1 MIHSI
6 ESNSDGRK
14 RAGTK
19 GKGLVR
25 QGGTQCGKRVPDAWH
40 CRGEVLTTGMAH
52 VRAVWRGGVVASVN
66 MPRVAMGAS
75 ESEGHVPRT
84 KAITQCLHNIV

>member
-6 ESNSDGRK
+6 ESNSDGWNHT
-14 RAGTK
+14 GTK
-19 GKGLVR
+19 GKGLVL

-40 CRGEVLTTGMAH
+40 CRGKVPSTGVALVH
-52 VRAVWRGGVVASVN
+52 AVWRGGIVTSVN
-66 MPRVAMGAS
+66 MPRGTMGAA
-75 ESEGHVPRT
+75 ESNGHVPRM